1 MPAIKTSSPYG
12 NTKFITIDEY
22 HASFAPAVREILQ
35 HLRETI
41 REAAPEATE
50 TISYN
55 IPTFKM
61 KKNLVHY
68 AAFQHHIGFYPSPSA
83 LAAFKKE
90 LEKYKNSKGAVQFPI
105 DKPLPI
111 PLIKKMVRFR
121 VEEELNGGKKGKPGK
136 VTCQ

>member
-1 MPAIKTSSPYG
+1 MPTTKTSSPYG
-12 NTKFITIDEY
+12 STKFSTIDEY
-22 HASFAPAVREILQ
+22 HASFPPAVREILQ

-41 REAAPEATE
+41 RQAAPEATE

-55 IPTFKM
+55 IPTFKL

-111 PLIKKMVRFR
+111 PLIKKMVAFR
-121 VEEELNGGKKGKPGK
+121 VEEEMNGGKNLKQKK
-136 VTCQ
+136 SCQ